1 MVWGQEG
8 VRRDAEKEEE
18 LTFTQY
24 LLWPGVE
31 LPRPGISHSKPVRYV
46 SPSPRDHC

>member
-8 VRRDAEKEEE
+8 VRRDAGKEEG

-24 LLWPGVE
+24 LLWPGAE
-31 LPRPGISHSKPVRYV
+31 LPRPGI
-46 SPSPRDHC
+46 